1 MIKITNKQRKNDIQI
16 RALLASSPELTFYT
30 PQGVVF
36 PIKLRPS
43 ESIEIKV
50 AYISETLGLF
60 EALMYMVVDEW
71 IFISTFNAYVVPNV
85 YEIYPFYVTDLNV
98 NQSIELPLYITNPS
112 ISDTLIIE
120 ELYSTEEYVVMKWP

>member
-1 MIKITNKQRKNDIQI
+1 M
-16 RALLASSPELTFYT
+16 
-30 PQGVVF
+30 F